1 MFLCMNKVKEDIM
14 TIIFAPTK
22 LFNPEAKTTENKTMF
37 DTVTTSI
44 VKEIQTINKA
54 DYKTHFKLSDNLVDT
69 VFDYYHNFES
79 NNRFTAFDYY
89 LGESFKAFNYNELD
103 DKKRTYLNDNVYII
117 DALYGVIKPLDGIK
131 PYRMDFTLKQS
142 KSVWKDLIND
152 YFLSK
157 GTKQIL
163 SLASKEFSALI
174 DKTKFDLYEVSFIDC
189 KEDVCKKISVFNK
202 QMRGTLLRYIVDH
215 EINDI
220 SGLPKIIL
228 GYHLTVVDKEINY
241 IKSV

>member
-1 MFLCMNKVKEDIM
+1 M
-14 TIIFAPTK
+14 
-22 LFNPEAKTTENKTMF
+22 
-37 DTVTTSI
+37 
-44 VKEIQTINKA
+44 
-54 DYKTHFKLSDNLVDT
+54 
-69 VFDYYHNFES
+69 
-79 NNRFTAFDYY
+79 
-89 LGESFKAFNYNELD
+89 
-103 DKKRTYLNDNVYII
+103 
-117 DALYGVIKPLDGIK
+117 YGVIKPLDGIK

-202 QMRGTLLRYIVDH
+202 QMRGTLLRYIVDQNLSDVDSLPH
-215 EINDI
+215 KIN
-220 SGLPKIIL
+220 
-228 GYHLTVVDKEINY
+228 GYIKEINGQKINY
-241 IKSV
+241 VKKD

>member
-1 MFLCMNKVKEDIM
+1 M

-22 LFNPEAKTTENKTMF
+22 LFNPQAQTTENKTMF
-37 DTVTTSI
+37 ETVTMSI
-44 VKEIQTINKA
+44 VEEIQKIDKA
-54 DYKTHFKLSDNLVDT
+54 NYKKHFNLSDNLVDT
-69 VFDYYHNFES
+69 VYNYYHNFES

-89 LGESFKAFNYNELD
+89 LGESFKAFNFNQLD
-103 DKKRTYLNDNVYII
+103 DIKRTYLNDNVYII

-142 KSVWKDLIND
+142 KSVLRDLINN
-152 YFLSK
+152 YFSSK
-157 GTKQIL
+157 GAKQIL

-174 DKTKFDLYEVSFIDC
+174 DKSKFELYEVSFIDC

-202 QMRGTLLRYIVDH
+202 QMRGKLLRYIVDH

>member
-1 MFLCMNKVKEDIM
+1 M

-22 LFNPEAKTTENKTMF
+22 LFNPQAQTTENKTMF
-37 DTVTTSI
+37 ETVTMSI
-44 VKEIQTINKA
+44 VEEIQKIDKA
-54 DYKTHFKLSDNLVDT
+54 NYKKHFNLSDNLVDT
-69 VFDYYHNFES
+69 VYNYYHNFES

-89 LGESFKAFNYNELD
+89 LGESFKAFNFNQLD
-103 DKKRTYLNDNVYII
+103 DIKRTYLNDNVYII

-142 KSVWKDLIND
+142 KSLWRDLINN
-152 YFLSK
+152 YFSSK
-157 GTKQIL
+157 GAKQIL

-174 DKTKFDLYEVSFIDC
+174 DKSKFELYEVSFIDC

-202 QMRGTLLRYIVDH
+202 QMRGKLLRYIVDH

>member
-1 MFLCMNKVKEDIM
+1 M

-22 LFNPEAKTTENKTMF
+22 LFNPQAQTTENKTMF
-37 DTVTTSI
+37 ETVTMSI
-44 VKEIQTINKA
+44 VEEIQKIDKA
-54 DYKTHFKLSDNLVDT
+54 NYKKHFNLSDNLVDT
-69 VFDYYHNFES
+69 VYNYYHNFES

-89 LGESFKAFNYNELD
+89 LGESFKAFNFNQLD
-103 DKKRTYLNDNVYII
+103 DIKRTYLNDNVYII

-142 KSVWKDLIND
+142 KSVWRDLINN
-152 YFLSK
+152 YFSSK
-157 GTKQIL
+157 CAKQIL

-174 DKTKFDLYEVSFIDC
+174 DKSKFELYEVSFIDC

-202 QMRGTLLRYIVDH
+202 QMRGKLLRYIVDH

>member
-1 MFLCMNKVKEDIM
+1 M

-22 LFNPEAKTTENKTMF
+22 LFNPQAQTTENKTMF

-44 VKEIQTINKA
+44 VKEIRTINKA
-54 DYKTHFKLSDNLVDT
+54 DYKTHFKLSDNLLDT

-79 NNRFTAFDYY
+79 NNRYTAFDYY

-202 QMRGTLLRYIVDH
+202 QMRGTLLRYIVDQNLSDVDSLPH
-215 EINDI
+215 KIN
-220 SGLPKIIL
+220 
-228 GYHLTVVDKEINY
+228 GYIKEINGQKINY
-241 IKSV
+241 VKKD

>member
-1 MFLCMNKVKEDIM
+1 M

-22 LFNPEAKTTENKTMF
+22 LFNPQAQTTENKTMF
-37 DTVTTSI
+37 ETVTMSI
-44 VKEIQTINKA
+44 VEEIQKIDKTN
-54 DYKTHFKLSDNLVDT
+54 YKKHFNLSDNLVDT
-69 VFDYYHNFES
+69 VYNYYHNFES

-89 LGESFKAFNYNELD
+89 LGESFKAFNFNQLD
-103 DKKRTYLNDNVYII
+103 DIKRTYLNDNVYII

-142 KSVWKDLIND
+142 KSVWRDLINN
-152 YFLSK
+152 YFSSK
-157 GTKQIL
+157 GAKQIL
-163 SLASKEFSALI
+163 SLASKEFRALI
-174 DKTKFDLYEVSFIDC
+174 DKSKFELYEVSFIDC
-189 KEDVCKKISVFNK
+189 KEDDCKKISVFNK
-202 QMRGTLLRYIVDH
+202 QMRGKLLRYIVDH